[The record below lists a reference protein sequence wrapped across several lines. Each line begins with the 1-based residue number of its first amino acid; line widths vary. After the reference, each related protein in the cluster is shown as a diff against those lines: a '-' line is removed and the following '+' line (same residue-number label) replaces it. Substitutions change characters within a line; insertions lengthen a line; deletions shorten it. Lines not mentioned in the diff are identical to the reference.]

1 MASLADF
8 NTRDRAEEGT
18 RVDLLLPNGS
28 PSGEWVQVRSYM
40 ATVAQQARFDVER
53 RRAEKGDK
61 LSYDDTQ
68 RLEAESRAALVKAW
82 SFEDPCTPENV
93 KAWLYNSQTVA
104 NQIMVVAT
112 QDERFFGQG
121 SPASTDGPKA
131 S

>member
-18 RVDLLLPNGS
+18 RVDLMLPSGE

-40 ATVAQQARFDVER
+40 ATEAQRVRFDVER
-53 RRAEKGDK
+53 RRAEKGAA
-61 LSYDDTQ
+61 LSYDDGQ
-68 RLEAESRAALVKAW
+68 QLEAESRAALVKAW
-82 SFEDPCTPENV
+82 SFDDECTPANV
-93 KAWLYNSQTVA
+93 KAWLYASQTVS

-112 QDERFFGQG
+112 QDERFFGHG